1 MTNLRKGSL
10 HAALFCL
17 LKALCGPA
25 LALAAGFALAQPAPE
40 PASGHNPKQ
49 VVTAKRFMLA
59 AAHPL
64 AVEAGYQVLRHGG
77 AAIDAAVA
85 VQMVLNLVEPQ
96 SSGIG
101 GGAFILHYAAAEAKL
116 TAYDGRETA
125 PAAARADRF
134 IGADGQPQKFL
145 DAVVGGKSVG
155 TPGVLRALE
164 LAHARH
170 GKLPWSELFAPAIRL
185 ATQGFPLSPRLHS
198 LLNRVRLPA
207 RDQAMRRMYYQ
218 DDDTPKPVGT
228 LLKNPTLAD
237 TLRIIAAQG
246 ANAFYEGEI
255 ARDIAGKISNAPNPG
270 DLSENDLAQY
280 RAKQREPVCAPY
292 RQWKVCGM
300 PPPSSGGVAVLQV
313 LGILQQLAPG
323 KLSSDPII
331 AAHLI
336 AEVER
341 LAYADRE
348 RYLADS
354 DFVAVPL
361 AGLTSPDYLAARAAL
376 VQPNRSLGRAL
387 PGSPPGPPLAELADD
402 ASPELASTSHL
413 SIVDAEGNAV
423 AMTTSIEYAFGSQQ
437 MVRGFLLNNQLTDF
451 SFVAEQQGKPVANRI
466 EPGKR
471 PRSAMAPTMV
481 FDRDGALV
489 LALGSAGGSAI
500 INHVVKTLVAVLDW
514 NLDLQQAIALP
525 NFGSRNG
532 PTELEQN
539 TAAASWAEPLRAL
552 GHEVRLIDMTSG
564 VHGIMR
570 TRNGWSGGADPRR
583 EGVAKGDQEHVSP
596 SLLQNKS
603 GIRFLRLI
611 STSRVASHKADA
623 SGGVN

>member
-1 MTNLRKGSL
+1 MDFAKR
-10 HAALFCL
+10 AALRLPFFIGLACV
-17 LKALCGPA
+17 LCSGTV
-25 LALAAGFALAQPAPE
+25 ALAQSAPE
-40 PASGHNPKQ
+40 PASGFSPHQAVSAP
-49 VVTAKRFMLA
+49 RFVLA

-64 AVEAGYQVLRHGG
+64 AVEAGYGVLQRGG
-77 AAIDAAVA
+77 TAIDAAVA

-101 GGAFILHYAAAEAKL
+101 GGAFILHYSAAEAKL

-134 IGADGQPQKFL
+134 IGADGRPQKFL
-145 DAVVGGKSVG
+145 DAVMGGKSVG

-164 LAHARH
+164 LAHAKY
-170 GKLPWSELFAPAIRL
+170 GKLPWAELFEPAIRL
-185 ATQGFPLSPRLHS
+185 ASEGFPLSPRLHR
-198 LLNRVRLPA
+198 LLDWVRLPA
-207 RDQAMRRMYYQ
+207 RDPDMRRMYYR

-228 LLKNPTLAD
+228 LLKNPALAD
-237 TLRIIAAQG
+237 TLRKIAAQG
-246 ANAFYEGEI
+246 AHAFYEGEI
-255 ARDIAGKISNAPNPG
+255 ARDIARKVRNAPNAG
-270 DLSENDLAQY
+270 DLSEGDLAHY
-280 RAKQREPVCAPY
+280 RAKQREPVCGPY

-313 LGILQQLAPG
+313 LGMLQRLAPDS
-323 KLSSDPII
+323 LPPDPIR

-336 AEVER
+336 AEAER

-354 DFVAVPL
+354 DFVPVPL
-361 AGLTSPDYLAARAAL
+361 AGLLASEYLGARAAL
-376 VQPNRSLGRAL
+376 VRPDRSLGRAW
-387 PGSPPGPPLAELADD
+387 PGTPPGAPLAELADG

-423 AMTTSIEYAFGSQQ
+423 AMTTSIEFAFGSQQ

-481 FDRDGALV
+481 FDRDGKLV

-500 INHVVKTLVAVLDW
+500 INHVVKTLVAALDR
-514 NLDLQQAIALP
+514 NMDIQQAIDLP

-532 PTELEQN
+532 PTELERG
-539 TAAASWAEPLRAL
+539 TAAASWAEPLRAV
-552 GHEVRLIDMTSG
+552 GHEVRLIEMSSG
-564 VHGIMR
+564 VHGIQR
-570 TRNGWSGGADPRR
+570 TRAGWSGGADPRR
-583 EGVAKGDQEHVSP
+583 EGMAKGD
-596 SLLQNKS
+596 
-603 GIRFLRLI
+603 
-611 STSRVASHKADA
+611 
-623 SGGVN
+623 

>member
-1 MTNLRKGSL
+1 MHRKEGSL
-10 HAALFCL
+10 RAALFYFL
-17 LKALCGPA
+17 NAVFAAA
-25 LALAAGFALAQPAPE
+25 LALAVGIALAQPAPE
-40 PASGHNPKQ
+40 PASGHAPKQ
-49 VVTAKRFMLA
+49 AASAKRYMLA

-64 AVEAGYQVLRHGG
+64 AVEAGYEMLRRGG

-85 VQMVLNLVEPQ
+85 VQMALNLVEPQ

-101 GGAFILHYAAAEAKL
+101 GGAFILHYSASDAMLA
-116 TAYDGRETA
+116 AYDGRETA
-125 PAAARADRF
+125 PAAARAERF
-134 IGADGQPQKFL
+134 IGADGQPLAHL

-164 LAHARH
+164 LAHAKH
-170 GKLPWSELFAPAIRL
+170 GKLPWAELFEPAIRL
-185 ATQGFPLSPRLHS
+185 AKEGFPLSPRLHS
-198 LLNRVRLPA
+198 LLEWVRLPG
-207 RDQAMRRMYYQ
+207 RDADMRRMYYR

-228 LLKNPTLAD
+228 LLKNPALAVTLHA
-237 TLRIIAAQG
+237 IAAQG

-255 ARDIAGKISNAPNPG
+255 ARDIAKKVMTAPHPG
-270 DLSENDLAQY
+270 NLSEADLAQY
-280 RAKQREPVCAPY
+280 RAKQREPVCAAY

-313 LGILQQLAPG
+313 LGMLQRLAPDS
-323 KLSSDPII
+323 LPLEPII
-331 AAHLI
+331 AAHFI
-336 AEVER
+336 AEAER

-361 AGLTSPDYLAARAAL
+361 AGLTSPEYLAARAAL
-376 VQPNRSLGRAL
+376 VQHNRSLGRAQ
-387 PGSPPGPPLAELADD
+387 PGSPPGAPLAELADD
-402 ASPELASTSHL
+402 ASPELASTSHF

-423 AMTTSIEYAFGSQQ
+423 AMTSSIEFAFGSQQ

-451 SFVAEQQGKPVANRI
+451 SFVAVQQGKPVANRI

-471 PRSAMAPTMV
+471 PRSAMAPTIV
-481 FDRDGALV
+481 FDRDGKLV

-514 NLDLQQAIALP
+514 NMDLQQAITLP

-532 PTELEQN
+532 PTELERD
-539 TAAASWAEPLRAL
+539 TAAAGWAEPLRAL

-564 VHGIMR
+564 VHGIQR
-570 TRNGWSGGADPRR
+570 TRAGWSGGADPRR
-583 EGVAKGDQEHVSP
+583 EGVAKGE
-596 SLLQNKS
+596 
-603 GIRFLRLI
+603 
-611 STSRVASHKADA
+611 
-623 SGGVN
+623 